1 MIVVHDGGMDLDW
14 DRLGTALQAARQA
27 IEPELTQD
35 DLAVELGVGRSTI
48 QNIERGQAFKRPTP
62 TIRTFARRVGWTDD
76 SVDRVLAGGD
86 PKLTGE
92 PPTKVPGYYPIPG
105 LPLRIEHE
113 LKSEGELVD
122 TFVIPLGDGA
132 SAVVVV
138 KNPPDAT
145 PEQRQRNLDA
155 WLRMQAQLRELDY
168 SGENGTRTSPAANG
182 S

>member
-1 MIVVHDGGMDLDW
+1 MDLDW
-14 DRLGTALQAARQA
+14 DRLGKALQAARQDMT
-27 IEPELTQD
+27 PTLTQD
-35 DLAVELGVGRSTI
+35 ELAAELGVGRSAI
-48 QNIERGQAFKRPTP
+48 QNIERGMAFKKPTP
-62 TIRTFARRVGWTDD
+62 TIRAVARRVGWSDD

-86 PKLTGE
+86 PQLVDLPKRPAVQ
-92 PPTKVPGYYPIPG
+92 PPAGPP
-105 LPLRIEHE
+105 LPQRIQHE
-113 LKSEGELVD
+113 LDQEGDLLD
-122 TFVIPLGDGA
+122 TVVIPLGDGA

>member
-1 MIVVHDGGMDLDW
+1 MDLDW
-14 DRLGTALQAARQA
+14 DRLGAALQAARQEMA
-27 IEPELTQD
+27 PKLTQD
-35 DLAVELGVGRSTI
+35 ELAVELGVGRSVI
-48 QNIERGQAFKRPTP
+48 QNIERGQAFKKPTP
-62 TIRTFARRVGWTDD
+62 TIRNFARRVGWTDD

-86 PKLTGE
+86 PQLTDGVQE
-92 PPTKVPGYYPIPG
+92 SAAQQLPAGPALPT
-105 LPLRIEHE
+105 RIEHE

-122 TFVIPLGDGA
+122 TVVIPLGDGA

>member
-1 MIVVHDGGMDLDW
+1 MDLDW
-14 DRLGTALQAARQA
+14 DRLGTALQAARLA
-27 IEPELTQD
+27 MAPELTQD
-35 DLAVELGVGRSTI
+35 ELAVELGVGRSTI
-48 QNIERGQAFKRPTP
+48 QNIERGQVFKRATP
-62 TIRTFARRVGWTDD
+62 TIRAFARRVGWTDD
-76 SVDRVLAGGD
+76 SVDRVLAGG
-86 PKLTGE
+86 E
-92 PPTKVPGYYPIPG
+92 PTLAAEPSTRVPGYYPFPG

-122 TFVIPLGDGA
+122 TVVIPLGDGA

-155 WLRMQAQLRELDY
+155 WLRIQGQLRELDY
-168 SGENGTRTSPAANG
+168 SGENGTGSSPAANG

>member
-1 MIVVHDGGMDLDW
+1 MDLDW

-76 SVDRVLAGGD
+76 SVDRVLAGGEPQLTDRTPEPAD
-86 PKLTGE
+86 PHLSTG
-92 PPTKVPGYYPIPG
+92 PA
-105 LPLRIEHE
+105 LPLRIKHE
-113 LKSEGELVD
+113 LAGEGELIETV
-122 TFVIPLGDGA
+122 VIPLGDGA